1 MNIKKIGKNTY
12 KWIKYNKSKKQH
24 FRNIESMRSGGM
36 FTKLSS
42 KQEKEIQE
50 YFLKYFGKKVNLK
63 WHEYFYYVN
72 KDFSPKYMPTYI
84 YYGKIIP
91 KLNDSRIGV
100 VYSDKNMIGKL
111 VGGRVKYPKTYTKAI
126 NGVFYVD
133 DSIVSKGD
141 AIAACLDI
149 KDGIIKHS
157 IESSQGKSV
166 LRFKS
171 SNGNVDGKDC
181 PKTMQELFD
190 SYKTNFV
197 VQDAIQQ
204 HPEMMKLNPTSLN
217 TIRVMTYWSKKGIVA
232 LYSVVRMGRLGSVVD
247 NASAGGIYCGV
258 NPDGTLKEEAYTL
271 SPLTVHK
278 KTDTGIILKDFKI
291 PMYDKIKA
299 KAIELHQ
306 QLPYSKFIGW
316 DLCLDADN
324 EIELVEI
331 NANCPGLFQAATGP
345 AFGDYT
351 EEILEYCK

>member
-1 MNIKKIGKNTY
+1 MKIKDFFAWVDYRKSCKIHFGIIKK
-12 KWIKYNKSKKQH
+12 
-24 FRNIESMRSGGM
+24 MRSGGM
-36 FTKLSS
+36 YTKLSNEQ
-42 KQEKEIQE
+42 KEEIQG
-50 YFLKYFGKKVNLK
+50 YFNKYLGNKIKLN
-63 WHEYFYYVN
+63 WHEYYYYVN
-72 KDFSPKYMPTYI
+72 KEFSPKYIPTYI

-91 KLNDSRIGV
+91 KLNDSKIGI

-111 VGGRVKYPKTYTKAI
+111 VGERVKYPNTYTKAI

-133 DSIVSKGD
+133 DKIVSKEE
-141 AIAACLDI
+141 AINACLDI

-157 IESSQGKSV
+157 IESAQGKSV

-171 SNGNVDGKDC
+171 HKGLVEGKDC
-181 PKTMQELFD
+181 PNTMKELFD

-197 VQDAIQQ
+197 IQDAIQQ
-204 HPEMMKLNPTSLN
+204 HPEMAKLNPTSLN

-258 NPDGTLKEEAYTL
+258 NPDGTLKGEAYTL
-271 SPLTVHK
+271 APLTVHK
-278 KTDTGIILKDFKI
+278 KTDNGIVLKDFKI
-291 PMYDKIKA
+291 PMYEEIKA
-299 KAIELHQ
+299 KAVELHQ

-316 DLCLDADN
+316 DLCLDANN

-351 EEILEYCK
+351 EEILDYCKK